1 MCGKQ
6 DYYATAGSPESG
18 TDQAVISIR
27 LLKLPYEKRPLI
39 LIRLNL
45 KNLCFTA
52 PGEMVCILEY

>member
-6 DYYATAGSPESG
+6 DYYATAGSPENG

-27 LLKLPYEKRPLI
+27 LLKLPDEKRP

-52 PGEMVCILEY
+52 PGKMVCIPEYWL